1 MSTGLMCMILQT
13 MGNPERQ
20 WGGEGGRLVWI
31 VFALCVLSTGVFC
44 AAGSAAPLT
53 VGDGGYATITDA
65 LSGAA
70 PGDTILVESG
80 TYHESLVITVPV
92 TVTGVDT
99 GGGLPVIRATDGEAV
114 VALEARGVT
123 IEGLVITGP
132 VPCGIYVHADDAV
145 ITGTTITSVVP
156 DTGIG
161 ICIYN
166 ADRTLV
172 TGNHIAGQRL
182 GFLITESDDT
192 AVYLNDISAVHGGIS
207 SSPGTVW
214 TTSAT
219 SYQYEGTTYEG
230 SLGNHWSGYTGTDTT
245 GDGIGDSP
253 YTSTTDA
260 TPQVDLGAKERVGNY
275 LESRKPV
282 ALNGPYVGLGPI
294 SDDAPLVADI
304 DAYTAVLT
312 PEQYPDEMRGA
323 TVQRPEGMG
332 ERGPLPWDTETMMWP
347 GMAFLGSL
355 CIAGM
360 ITIADRR
367 AGHRSVLNRS
377 GHTIA
382 VLTAGY
388 TLLAVLCSSA
398 MFLTGFRSVMLFG
411 SLEGVSLISGGLAYL
426 SVSGIILAVTTT
438 TERTPRYLNGS
449 YLVACGLVA
458 VTSAGLLL
466 SGRSGAGEYIPLLLS
481 VTAVLLG
488 LYHRSRFT
496 TPEAVS
502 EETDERTRVAHTGDP
517 FDETRIMDSQLRD
530 VYFPGTL
537 MDRYR
542 DVTFIGKGGLAR
554 VFRAVRREDGA
565 VVAVKVPI
573 SFDETTGRIFLKEMK
588 LWEGLSHP
596 NIVRICSVN
605 ILPVPYVEMEY
616 VPKSLAGAP
625 LPLPPADAAAVVG
638 DIVRGLVYAHEHDI
652 IHRDIKP
659 HNILLAEDGT
669 AKITDWGLGTVMG
682 DGHESSIVGFSI
694 RYAAP
699 EQIAPRKFGGADAR
713 TDIYQTGVV
722 FYELLTGHRPFG
734 DGGLGEMTDAILG
747 ETPAPPSSIVPVAAP
762 WDEVVM
768 RCMAKKKEDRY
779 PDAIA
784 LIEALQAVSASQ

>member
-1 MSTGLMCMILQT
+1 MNIQMTQDTGGWQ
-13 MGNPERQ
+13 
-20 WGGEGGRLVWI
+20 GRGSGRFLWV
-31 VFALCVLSTGVFC
+31 VLSLCLLCTVLFC
-44 AAGSAAPLT
+44 APGSAATLT
-53 VGDGGYATITDA
+53 VGDDGYATITGA
-65 LSGAA
+65 LENAA

-80 TYHESLVITVPV
+80 TYQESLVITVPV

-99 GGGLPVIRATDGEAV
+99 GGGLPVIRATDGEAAV
-114 VALEARGVT
+114 TLEAWETT
-123 IEGLVITGP
+123 IEGLVITSE

-145 ITGTTITSVVP
+145 ITGTTITSAVP
-156 DTGIG
+156 DSGIG

-172 TGNHIAGQRL
+172 TGNHIEGLRL

-192 AVYLNDISAVHGGIS
+192 TVYLNDISAVHGGIS

-214 TTSAT
+214 TTPVT
-219 SYQYEGTTYEG
+219 SYQYEGATYEG
-230 SLGNHWSGYTGTDTT
+230 ALGNHWSGYTGTDTT

-253 YTSTTDA
+253 YTSTTDTSPHVQFGDQGKEMA
-260 TPQVDLGAKERVGNY
+260 GNTLASRKSFTLNGAPAGLGA
-275 LESRKPV
+275 
-282 ALNGPYVGLGPI
+282 I
-294 SDDAPLVADI
+294 TDDAPLVADS
-304 DAYTAVLT
+304 DAYTVTLFPAIQDDSQRGVNALR
-312 PEQYPDEMRGA
+312 PDG
-323 TVQRPEGMG
+323 PD
-332 ERGPLPWDTETMMWP
+332 ERGPLPWDTEAMFWP
-347 GMAFLGSL
+347 VAAFLFSL
-355 CIAGM
+355 VIAGV
-360 ITIADRR
+360 ITVADRR
-367 AGHRSVLNRS
+367 AAHRSVLNRS
-377 GHTIA
+377 GHTVA
-382 VLTAGY
+382 VLTGGY
-388 TLLAVLCSSA
+388 TLLAVLCSSS
-398 MFLTGFRSVMLFG
+398 MFLTGFRSVLMLG
-411 SLEGVSLISGGLAYL
+411 NLSWSTPITGGLAYL
-426 SVSGIILAVTTT
+426 SVAGIILAVTTT

-449 YLVACGLVA
+449 YLVASGMVA
-458 VTSAGLLL
+458 VTSVYLLL
-466 SGRSGAGEYIPLLLS
+466 TGMGGTGESIPLMLS
-481 VTAVLLG
+481 AAAVLLG

-496 TPEAVS
+496 TPQEVP
-502 EETDERTRVAHTGDP
+502 EDTDERTRVAHTGDP

-554 VFRAVRREDGA
+554 VFRAIRREDGA

-616 VPKSLAGAP
+616 VPGSLAGAP
-625 LPLPPADAAAVVG
+625 LPLPPADAVAVVG

-659 HNILLAEDGT
+659 HNILIAEDGT

-699 EQIAPRKFGGADAR
+699 EQIAPRRYGGADAR

-747 ETPAPPSSIVPVAAP
+747 ETPAPPSSIVPAASP
-762 WDEVVM
+762 WDAIVM

-784 LIEALQAVSASQ
+784 LVEALQAVLDNQ